1 MNWLNQVTLVIFTH
15 VKFVVVENRLKLYVK
30 IIISDF
36 TLFVIQNM
44 IYKYL
49 KYCIFLIVDNQ
60 HLIMWLN
67 ALLYY
72 TFQVTK

>member
-1 MNWLNQVTLVIFTH
+1 MNWLNQVTLVIFTY
-15 VKFVVVENRLKLYVK
+15 VKFVVVENRFKLFVE

-36 TLFVIQNM
+36 TLFVIHNM